1 MAEGLVTI
9 IGGSGF
15 LGRHIVGA
23 LARTGARIRIAVRH
37 PEKARMLQPMGD
49 VGQIMLVQTN
59 IRNEDSV
66 RAALRGADVV
76 INLVGVLY
84 NGGPQSFDAVHVE
97 GAARVARL
105 SATMG
110 VKTLVHV
117 SAIGADVESRSRYA
131 RTKGGGEAAV
141 RATFPGAVIVRPSV
155 VFGPDDSFFNRFG
168 AMARMSPVLPVF
180 GNSLAE
186 AGSTRVQPVYVGDV
200 AAAIA
205 AIVAKPEMARGQT
218 FELAGPQTYS
228 WRQIMELVCEMT
240 GRHRVILPVPY
251 AIAGIGAAF
260 AQQLPSP
267 PLTRDQLILLQI
279 DNVADPAKPGL
290 AALGVTPTAVEGV
303 VPAYMQRYRRMGLA
317 PKKAERVG

>member
-15 LGRHIVGA
+15 LGRHIVRA
-23 LARTGARIRIAVRH
+23 LARSGTRIRIAVRH
-37 PEKARMLQPMGD
+37 TEKARVLQPMGD

-66 RAALRGADVV
+66 RAALRGADTV

-84 NGGPQSFDAVHVE
+84 NGGAQSFDAVHVE
-97 GAARVARL
+97 GAGRVARL

-117 SAIGADVESRSRYA
+117 SAIGADAESRSRYA
-131 RTKGGGEAAV
+131 RSKGEGEAAV
-141 RATFPGAVIVRPSV
+141 RTAFPAAVIVRPSV
-155 VFGPDDSFFNRFG
+155 VFGPDDDFFNRFG
-168 AMARMSPVLPVF
+168 AMARIAPVLPVF
-180 GNSLAE
+180 GNNLAD

-200 AAAIA
+200 AAAVA
-205 AIVAKPEMARGQT
+205 AIVETPENARGQT
-218 FELAGPQTYS
+218 FELGGPQTYT
-228 WRQIMELVCEMT
+228 WRQIMEIVCDTT
-240 GRHRVILPVPY
+240 GRRRLIVPVPY
-251 AIAGIGAAF
+251 AVAGIGAFF

-267 PLTRDQLILLQI
+267 MLTRDQLLLLQM

-303 VPAYMQRYRRMGLA
+303 VPGYMQRYRRMGLA
-317 PKKAERVG
+317 PKKAEA